1 MTSNYCINQECDREQ
16 DYMQILNDTENSHEK
31 VLNFPVH
38 TLNTM
43 LQMHLQNIQDHQ
55 RCQYQIQQ
63 QDYVYM
69 PLLALFEGLI
79 FEIPKDVAA
88 KSLTLQQLNVLGTIY
103 NKEII
108 YIITFL
114 EAIFSLFLKALIR
127 KQLMKTLG

>member
-1 MTSNYCINQECDREQ
+1 
-16 DYMQILNDTENSHEK
+16 
-31 VLNFPVH
+31 
-38 TLNTM
+38 
-43 LQMHLQNIQDHQ
+43 
-55 RCQYQIQQ
+55 
-63 QDYVYM
+63 M
-69 PLLALFEGLI
+69 PLLTLFEGLI